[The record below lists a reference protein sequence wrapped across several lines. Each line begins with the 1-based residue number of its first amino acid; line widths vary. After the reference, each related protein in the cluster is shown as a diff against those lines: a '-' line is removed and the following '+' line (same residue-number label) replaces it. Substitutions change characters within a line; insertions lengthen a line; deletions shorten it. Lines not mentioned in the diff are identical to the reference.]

1 MNEIPKRNPVNE
13 IFCRIKKR
21 IQYMKFKFGFSR
33 ICCKCPIGTNKETK
47 QKNAFFCKNCE
58 SLAINHY
65 KQTGE
70 IRFPFTL
77 KFRR

>member
-1 MNEIPKRNPVNE
+1 MNRIQEETQKNEI
-13 IFCRIKKR
+13 ISRILRR
-21 IQYMKFKFGFSR
+21 IRSMKFKKRFAR

-47 QKNAFFCKNCE
+47 QKNAFFCKNCK
-58 SLAINHY
+58 SLAVNHY

>member
-1 MNEIPKRNPVNE
+1 MNRIQEETQKNEIISIILR
-13 IFCRIKKR
+13 RIR
-21 IQYMKFKFGFSR
+21 SMKFKRRFAR
-33 ICCKCPIGTNKETK
+33 ICHNCPIGTNKETK
-47 QKNAFFCKNCE
+47 QNNMFFCKNCK

>member
-1 MNEIPKRNPVNE
+1 MNRIQEETQKNEI
-13 IFCRIKKR
+13 IYRILRR
-21 IQYMKFKFGFSR
+21 IRSMKFKRRFAR
-33 ICCKCPIGTNKETK
+33 ICCKCPIGTNKDTK
-47 QKNAFFCKNCE
+47 QKNAFFCKNCK
-58 SLAINHY
+58 SLAVNHY